1 MANLE
6 IKHKEN
12 PKLQQNKLSDGRLS
26 LYLEY
31 YLGRT
36 QWVDESS
43 GKTKIKHDRKKE
55 YLNLYLIT
63 NPKTPIERQTNRKVL
78 ELARE
83 IRSEKEQLLKAAKT
97 GKRLAPTKKI
107 NFLDYYQSYLDNY
120 TKADKRMIKAS
131 LERFKDFL
139 KESYPIYQSN
149 IKPEQLSKDMM
160 VEFVEY
166 LESKSYGEGALTFY
180 KRFKKVIKY
189 AVEHNVISKNPCNGV
204 ICRVDENALK
214 KDILSVDEMKKL
226 LTTSYEGQNPE
237 IKRAFTFTL
246 YTGIRHCDIINLK
259 YSNVDYSNKLLSFEQ
274 TKTKGKSSG
283 SWVNIPLND
292 GLLALIG
299 EKPAK
304 DDYIFKLPSQS
315 MCLRALKNWTNKAQI
330 DKNITWHSG
339 RHSFA
344 VNILN
349 NGANIKTV
357 ASLLGHSGLKHTE
370 KYTRAVDSL
379 KETAIN
385 SLPKLNF

>member
-63 NPKTPIERQTNRKVL
+63 NPKTPIERETNRKVL

>member
-63 NPKTPIERQTNRKVL
+63 NPKTPIERETNRKVL

-299 EKPAK
+299 AK

>member
-12 PKLQQNKLSDGRLS
+12 PKLQQNELSDGRLS

-36 QWVDESS
+36 QWVDEVS

-55 YLNLYLIT
+55 YLNLYLIS
-63 NPKTPIERQTNRKVL
+63 NPKTPIERETNRKVL

-83 IRSEKEQLLKAAKT
+83 IRSEKEQQLKAAKT

-160 VEFVEY
+160 AEFVEY

-214 KDILSVDEMKKL
+214 KDILSIDEMKKL
-226 LTTSYEGQNPE
+226 LSTSYEGQNPE

-274 TKTKGKSSG
+274 SKTKGKSSG

-292 GLLALIG
+292 GLLNLIG
-299 EKPAK
+299 NKPSK
-304 DDYIFKLPSQS
+304 DEYIFKLPSQS
-315 MCLRALKNWTNKAQI
+315 MCLRALKTWTRKAEI

-379 KETAIN
+379 KENAIN
-385 SLPKLNF
+385 SLPIINI

>member
-63 NPKTPIERQTNRKVL
+63 NPKTPIERETNRKVL

-344 VNILN
+344 VN
-349 NGANIKTV
+349 T
-357 ASLLGHSGLKHTE
+357 
-370 KYTRAVDSL
+370 
-379 KETAIN
+379 
-385 SLPKLNF
+385 